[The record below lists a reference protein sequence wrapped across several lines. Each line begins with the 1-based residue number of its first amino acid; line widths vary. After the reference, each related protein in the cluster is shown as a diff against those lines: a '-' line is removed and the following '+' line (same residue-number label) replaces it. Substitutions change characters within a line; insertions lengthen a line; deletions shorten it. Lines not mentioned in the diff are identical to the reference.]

1 MISNSHIHEML
12 ISKKGPFTQF
22 FYVSKGRLCLH
33 FNLENHIIFE
43 GIYARGDNKQLAKLA
58 KCFKYEVLPRP
69 QLKHVNYT
77 SLRGKL
83 ANLFN

>member
-1 MISNSHIHEML
+1 MLSNNHIHEML

-22 FYVSKGRLCLH
+22 YYVKENRFCLALNC
-33 FNLENHIIFE
+33 FNHIIFQ
-43 GIYARGDNKQLAKLA
+43 GIYAYGDNRQLYKLA